1 MLSIRAPHKKR
12 VSSIDQLIDGLV
24 RSLIQSRCLLL
35 KTIVGVVFIASIL
48 IANTWRNLNESYDY
62 HVQRGVDA
70 SVNQARLLSYELN
83 TEMRLIDNALATIA
97 QEFQETGLTA
107 PQFENAVINQQALL
121 PFSKAVRV
129 ADESG
134 MVRLGL
140 LSGERPFSIKDR
152 GYFDALKHSNQM
164 VISEPLIS
172 HSFRQWSLVL
182 GRKLESRDGAFK
194 GAVFVVLE
202 VEHFRKL
209 FETLTPGED
218 SATTLRSAEGRVV
231 ARYSAA
237 DPTSTKGIGGT
248 LTSSALKETR
258 RLNPEHGWYIT
269 PTALDGIE
277 RITAYQRLSA
287 PYPLT
292 VYTGLGTASYLQ
304 PWRSEAVSAWSLTAF
319 CVLLMAFGAGNLFLH
334 QQRELAAKLQNAQ
347 LLKEQNFF
355 VENELIGMIKVRD
368 RKILWANK
376 AMARMVGK
384 RVSELLQQ
392 SKRCIYPNDETY
404 ERMGRLSSEALN
416 HNRRFRTE
424 VQLQNSSGQIF
435 WVDANAA
442 QITDTDSVWIFVD
455 VEAHKKRQKEIE
467 YQATH
472 DALTGLPNRRLV
484 IAQMK
489 QSIAL
494 ADRDQGTVA
503 VCFIDLDG
511 FKSVNDTHGHD
522 AGDIVLQTIA
532 ERLNSAVRSHDCVAR
547 LGGDEFVV
555 VLTGKNNRE
564 NVVGIMQRCLDM
576 VQIPIVVEDGHAATV
591 GCSIGIAYYAGD
603 NESCDS
609 LLERADEAMY
619 MAKHAGKGRII
630 ESVRTQASGS
640 TFEHSPVAA

>member
-1 MLSIRAPHKKR
+1 M
-12 VSSIDQLIDGLV
+12 G
-24 RSLIQSRCLLL
+24 
-35 KTIVGVVFIASIL
+35 
-48 IANTWRNLNESYDY
+48 
-62 HVQRGVDA
+62 
-70 SVNQARLLSYELN
+70 
-83 TEMRLIDNALATIA
+83 
-97 QEFQETGLTA
+97 
-107 PQFENAVINQQALL
+107 
-121 PFSKAVRV
+121 
-129 ADESG
+129 
-134 MVRLGL
+134 
-140 LSGERPFSIKDR
+140 
-152 GYFDALKHSNQM
+152 
-164 VISEPLIS
+164 
-172 HSFRQWSLVL
+172 
-182 GRKLESRDGAFK
+182 
-194 GAVFVVLE
+194 
-202 VEHFRKL
+202 
-209 FETLTPGED
+209 
-218 SATTLRSAEGRVV
+218 
-231 ARYSAA
+231 
-237 DPTSTKGIGGT
+237 
-248 LTSSALKETR
+248 
-258 RLNPEHGWYIT
+258 
-269 PTALDGIE
+269 
-277 RITAYQRLSA
+277 
-287 PYPLT
+287 
-292 VYTGLGTASYLQ
+292 
-304 PWRSEAVSAWSLTAF
+304 
-319 CVLLMAFGAGNLFLH
+319 
-334 QQRELAAKLQNAQ
+334 
-347 LLKEQNFF
+347 
-355 VENELIGMIKVRD
+355 
-368 RKILWANK
+368 
-376 AMARMVGK
+376 RMVGK